1 MSASLVLLCKREWL
15 PAGGAAEAGDEDYK
29 VCLIRRS
36 SGGPFPNATAFPGGK
51 LDPGDLEF
59 AGKLA
64 PGGASS
70 APPPAGLPAGSTEAI
85 VTVGEQARKDAQTE
99 TA

>member
-59 AGKLA
+59 AGKLLKEA
-64 PGGASS
+64 PELLTGGSVGGIPDASRVAIDS
-70 APPPAGLPAGSTEAI
+70 SLPASTWEAI
-85 VTVGEQARKDAQTE
+85 TQ
-99 TA
+99 